1 MYRLIIKQTFK
12 FYSIMETDIVLQI
25 IEYLDSTYC
34 KKCDK
39 RLFESCLGGA
49 GCSMGPGVR
58 TGLEG
63 GGGKTGG

>member
-1 MYRLIIKQTFK
+1 
-12 FYSIMETDIVLQI
+12 METDIVLQI